1 METNNFEVDKMDKNE
16 TGFHGTGKSNA
27 FEHVKNII
35 ADRLHSAAE
44 GLGGNGADLDGESAI
59 ATYGKQA
66 SEWLEHS
73 AEYVREFDCTQAD
86 STIREYVKQSP
97 GRSLIIA
104 GAVGLIIGSILR
116 RR

>member
-1 METNNFEVDKMDKNE
+1 MKTNNFEVDKME
-16 TGFHGTGKSNA
+16 TEFHGTGKSNA

-35 ADRLHSAAE
+35 AERLHSAAE
-44 GLGGNGADLDGESAI
+44 GLGGNGAGLDGESAI

-86 STIREYVKQSP
+86 STIREYVNQSP
-97 GRSLIIA
+97 GRSLFIA